1 MKISLLLGLLALT
14 LHAEG
19 QHTYET
25 GTLRCSVYGRANAYS
40 HFPVRIG
47 EKAYSLAVE
56 IEDVVFLATEL
67 GSGAF
72 ATRRF
77 DPDEWI
83 IGDKV
88 QVSLDEAKHKILLRA
103 AKGKD
108 IVLGY
113 TRRIRVGEWEGC
125 TGMIEEMSAKR

>member
-88 QVSLDEAKHKILLRA
+88 QVSLDEAKHKICCVLQKVRTSFSDTPGAFVLVS
-103 AKGKD
+103 GK
-108 IVLGY
+108 VA
-113 TRRIRVGEWEGC
+113 RE
-125 TGMIEEMSAKR
+125 